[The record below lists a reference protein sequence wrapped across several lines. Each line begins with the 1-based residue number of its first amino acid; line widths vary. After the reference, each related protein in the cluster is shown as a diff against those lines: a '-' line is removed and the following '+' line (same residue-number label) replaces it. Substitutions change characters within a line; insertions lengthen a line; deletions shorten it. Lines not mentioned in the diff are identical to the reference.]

1 MLLTFFVLLLLF
13 LLTVCIGFLGISYI
27 LTPSSSDLPYA
38 TTYSSTLILLQ
49 QQLFSYYIS
58 TIIFCTFFATCC
70 LFVISSKNRNM
81 IIINMIRLEYINL
94 SFFLDWPLRCPIIN
108 KNLFRN
114 IKMRWLTS
122 IAVLPGNFIYKLI
135 LMIQILPRLMT
146 STNILQEDNNSPFV
160 TV

>member
-38 TTYSSTLILLQ
+38 TTYSSTLILQ

-58 TIIFCTFFATCC
+58 TTIFCTFFATCC

-94 SFFLDWPLRCPIIN
+94 SFFIYSHQN
-108 KNLFRN
+108 NLFVWMKSYSGD
-114 IKMRWLTS
+114 IYY
-122 IAVLPGNFIYKLI
+122 GNY
-135 LMIQILPRLMT
+135 
-146 STNILQEDNNSPFV
+146 LQVIFF
-160 TV
+160 

>member
-1 MLLTFFVLLLLF
+1 MGLSVSNIIHNYTDVFLKIHLYYHSWDQQKMLLTFFVLLLLF

-94 SFFLDWPLRCPIIN
+94 SFFIYSHQNNLRNRISSKQRDYFDEN
-108 KNLFRN
+108 K
-114 IKMRWLTS
+114 
-122 IAVLPGNFIYKLI
+122 
-135 LMIQILPRLMT
+135 
-146 STNILQEDNNSPFV
+146 
-160 TV
+160 

>member
-1 MLLTFFVLLLLF
+1 MLLTSFVLLLLF

-94 SFFLDWPLRCPIIN
+94 SFFIYSHQN
-108 KNLFRN
+108 NLFIWMKSYSWDIYYGNHLHVIVFWRN
-114 IKMRWLTS
+114 
-122 IAVLPGNFIYKLI
+122 
-135 LMIQILPRLMT
+135 
-146 STNILQEDNNSPFV
+146 TNAFDI
-160 TV
+160 